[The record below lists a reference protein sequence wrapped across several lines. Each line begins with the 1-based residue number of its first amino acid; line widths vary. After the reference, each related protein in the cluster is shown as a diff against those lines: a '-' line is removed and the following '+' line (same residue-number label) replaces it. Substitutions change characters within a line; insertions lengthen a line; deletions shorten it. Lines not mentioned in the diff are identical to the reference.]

1 MPKSLLLAVLLAV
14 AALPVQADTFKDEAD
29 LRQFGERVMASV
41 ARGDLDGAFAA
52 MKPYIVVSEAEFDA
66 AVLQSRAQRQQ
77 FQARYGRTLGYE
89 LIDEKR
95 LGSSL
100 VRLTYIEK
108 TEKHALPWR
117 MYFYKAPAGWVLN
130 SFVWNDQLPQLFSTP

>member
-1 MPKSLLLAVLLAV
+1 MLKPLLLAVLLA
-14 AALPVQADTFKDEAD
+14 AFAPPSCADTLKNDAD
-29 LRQFGERVMASV
+29 LRPFGDRVMAEV
-41 ARGDLDGAFAA
+41 AEGDLDAAFAA

-77 FQARYGRTLGYE
+77 FQARYGRTLGFE

-95 LGSSL
+95 LGGSL

-117 MYFYKAPAGWVLN
+117 LYFYKTQDGWVLN
-130 SFVWNDQLPQLFSTP
+130 SFTWNDQLPALFSTP